1 MQEYIDPHTLL
12 IILCGIGMG
21 TVARLVTLK
30 IDTRQT
36 PSFPNGMFISVFMG
50 VVASFLG
57 AVAIPALLARDL
69 TAVTFL
75 TLGVQHFREVRTTEK
90 ESLEKLESVEF
101 TKRGPAYIDGIAKT
115 YESRYYIS
123 LVTALAVVL
132 ALELLGRAEPAFNL
146 ALALAVGLAV
156 IALLRAL
163 TKGKCVGDICTL
175 KEGKLT
181 LEGSDLYVDGMYVT
195 SQLGTDHSRALF
207 LKEGVGFVITPKK
220 KKFEITLNNYGQ
232 RQALLFEATRTF
244 GMKRFA
250 FTRKSFKEGKIV
262 LAFVPIL
269 RQPEAIMDVL
279 RKTPVLENS
288 RKIHTLMQEPV
299 VGGRANG

>member
-1 MQEYIDPHTLL
+1 MQEYIDPHTLMM
-12 IILCGIGMG
+12 IVCGIVMG
-21 TVARLVTLK
+21 TVARLITLK

-36 PSFPNGMFISVFMG
+36 PSFPNGMFISIFMG
-50 VVASFLG
+50 FVAAFLG

-75 TLGVQHFREVRTTEK
+75 TLGVQHFREVRAAER

-123 LVTALAVVL
+123 LITALCVVL
-132 ALELLGRAEPAFNL
+132 ALELLSSDDPALEL
-146 ALALAVGLAV
+146 AVALVVGLAV
-156 IALLRAL
+156 IGVLRAL
-163 TKGKCVGDICTL
+163 TKGKCVGDICEL
-175 KEGKLT
+175 KEGT
-181 LEGSDLYVDGMYVT
+181 ITVDGSDLYVDGMFVT
-195 SQLGTDHSRALF
+195 NQLGTDRSRDLF
-207 LKEGVGFVITPKK
+207 LREGVGFVVTPRTKK
-220 KKFEITLNNYGQ
+220 SEITLNNYGQ
-232 RQALLFEATRTF
+232 RQALLFEVTRTF
-244 GMKRFA
+244 GVKRFA

-269 RQPEAIMDVL
+269 PQPQAMLDVL

-288 RKIHTLMQEPV
+288 RKIHTLMQGPV
-299 VGGRANG
+299 TGGKTHG

>member
-1 MQEYIDPHTLL
+1 MQQYIEPRTLL
-12 IILCGIGMG
+12 MILCGIAMG
-21 TVARLVTLK
+21 TVARLITLK

-36 PSFPNGMFISVFMG
+36 PSFPNGMFISLFMG
-50 VVASFLG
+50 FVASFLG

-90 ESLEKLESVEF
+90 ESLEALESVEF

-123 LVTALAVVL
+123 LITALAVVL
-132 ALELLGRAEPAFNL
+132 ALELLRLDGLLPNL
-146 ALALAVGLAV
+146 AAALAVGLLV

-163 TKGKCVGDICTL
+163 TKGKCVGDIAEL
-175 KEGKLT
+175 KRGELT
-181 LEGSDLYVDGMYVT
+181 MDGSDLYVDGMFVT
-195 SQLGTDHSRALF
+195 NQLGTDRSRALF
-207 LKEGVGFVITPKK
+207 LREGVGFVITPKR
-220 KKFEITLNNYGQ
+220 KKFEVTLNNYGQ
-232 RQALLFEATRTF
+232 RQALLFEVTRTF

-250 FTRKSFKEGKIV
+250 FTRKSFQEGKIV

-269 RQPEAIMDVL
+269 PQPEAMLDVL

-288 RKIHTLMQEPV
+288 RKIHTLMEGPV
-299 VGGRANG
+299 MGGTTHG

>member
-21 TVARLVTLK
+21 TIARLVTLK

-132 ALELLGRAEPAFNL
+132 ALELLGRAEPAINL

-175 KEGKLT
+175 EEGKLT

-195 SQLGTDHSRALF
+195 SQLGTDRSRALF

-299 VGGRANG
+299 VGGQANG